1 MNRNSSIP
9 ILFEDE
15 AILVIDKPAG
25 VLSLPDGYDRSFPH
39 LTSLLAPRFGQLWI
53 VHRLDRDTS
62 GVLVLARTAVAHH
75 DLNDQFRERRVHKT
89 YHALVE
95 PSPAW
100 ERMTADIPLRKD
112 GDRQHRTVVDPQ
124 RGKPALTDFEV

>member
-1 MNRNSSIP
+1 MTDPTEIP
-9 ILFEDE
+9 ILYKDE

-25 VLSLPDGYDRSFPH
+25 LLSLTDGYDRSLPH

-62 GVLVLARTAVAHH
+62 GVLLLARSAEAHH
-75 DLNDQFRERRVHKT
+75 DLNDQFRERRVEKV
-89 YHALVE
+89 YQALVT
-95 PSPAW
+95 PAPAW
-100 ERMTADIPLRKD
+100 EMTTADFPLRKD